1 MKIQLINAPLSDNY
15 LEISRSG
22 SYPPLNLIALSS
34 YLKEASPHATVE
46 ILDGDIL
53 SQTEIIDRLSAD
65 IIGISPKILT
75 HDNAIAIAAAAKA
88 TGATVIMGGAHATF
102 YCSEILMNH
111 TSVDFVVIGDGEE
124 ALARIVNDKPAQ
136 DIPNIAF
143 MESGSVK
150 ANRTLMPDLD
160 CYPLQDLSF
169 IDLKPY
175 NDNFAFNFSRFGFH
189 RAASVYSRKGCH
201 WQVRRGGCIFCR
213 NYEQS
218 VRMRSPKRVWEEV
231 QKLVEDFGAD
241 FIWDVSDAVTSDAK
255 WLEDFRE
262 TKPSSCN
269 PSFLMYGRS
278 DQISR
283 RVAAALA
290 GINCFE
296 MLIGAESGDDQLLR
310 RSNKGIKV
318 EQTLESA
325 AILKEFD
332 IWLYPSF
339 ILGLPGETKVSAL
352 KTLHLAET
360 LLGKGKVYQLAAS
373 IMIPLPGSQSFNMV
387 RNHPKLRDKYLGRDI
402 FDIEELK
409 KDWVTHFCDVE
420 FDYLE
425 EIMEKVLALTPIRS
439 SFGRPRKRAAIS
451 LSSRRFKEPPEILGM
466 DFSKEEKSEAIE
478 KERLLLLTVLTA
490 MDCNFRCP
498 YCFTKGWDLS
508 KGVPLDLSEWDY
520 IFKEARTLGAKSVWW
535 VGVGEPLMLSSH
547 LDFVRTIRQNGLV
560 PLCFTN
566 GSLLTERT
574 AAELFDLGASV
585 YIKVNSF
592 DPEIQDNLVGK
603 VPGASEKIQRGLRFL
618 MEAGFNKTFPSRL
631 ALQSVLT
638 RQNLKD
644 IPNLYRWARRNN
656 VIPFFEI
663 IVHTNPVI
671 LESIVDFDLTKEE
684 MKKIFEKLLEID
696 EKEFGYSWFPSP
708 PYVGRQC
715 DKYKYALTI
724 DPFGDVLSCAAS
736 KVTLG
741 NIRQQSLSEL
751 RKHPLLADI
760 RNINLHIEGKCGT
773 CEIEC
778 SGCRAEVF
786 TKTGNI
792 LGEFERCW
800 KV

>member
-1 MKIQLINAPLSDNY
+1 MKIQLVNAPLSDNY

-34 YLKEASPHATVE
+34 YLKEAASHATVE

-53 SQTEIIDRLSAD
+53 SQAEIIDKLSAD

-75 HDNAIAIAAAAKA
+75 HENAIEIAAAAKA
-88 TGATVIMGGAHATF
+88 TGATVVMGGAHASF
-102 YCSEILMNH
+102 FCNEILNNH
-111 TSVDFVVIGDGEE
+111 MSVDFVAIGDGEE
-124 ALARIVNDKPAQ
+124 ALARIVNGERVKY
-136 DIPNIAF
+136 IPNVAF
-143 MESGSVK
+143 RESGSVR
-150 ANRTLMPDLD
+150 ANSTLMPDLD
-160 CYPLQDLSF
+160 CYPFQDLS
-169 IDLKPY
+169 IINLKPY
-175 NDNFAFNFSRFGFH
+175 NNNFAYNFAQFGFR
-189 RAASVYSRKGCH
+189 RAASIYSRKGCY
-201 WQVRRGGCIFCR
+201 WQERRGGCIFCR

-218 VRMRSPKRVWEEV
+218 VRMRSPKRVWEEI

-255 WLEDFRE
+255 WLEDFHE

-318 EQTLESA
+318 EQTLKSA
-325 AILKEFD
+325 AILKEFG

-339 ILGLPGETKVSAL
+339 ILGLPGETKGSAL

-360 LLGKGKVYQLAAS
+360 LLEKGKVYQLAAS

-409 KDWVTHFCDVE
+409 KDWVTHFCYVE
-420 FDYLE
+420 FGYIE
-425 EIMEKVLALTPIRS
+425 EIMEKVLALTSIRS
-439 SFGRPRKRAAIS
+439 SFGRPMKRAAIN
-451 LSSRRFKEPPEILGM
+451 LTSRRFKEPPEILGM
-466 DFSKEEKSEAIE
+466 DFSKEEKAAAIE

-490 MDCNFRCP
+490 MDCNFSCP
-498 YCFTKGWDLS
+498 YCFTKGWDPS
-508 KGVPLDLSEWDY
+508 KGIPLDLSEWDNV
-520 IFKEARTLGAKSVWW
+520 FKEARALGAKSIWW

-547 LDFVRTIRQNGLV
+547 IDFIHTIKQNGLV

-566 GSLLTERT
+566 GSLLSERT
-574 AAELFDLGASV
+574 AAEWFDLGASV

-592 DPEIQDNLVGK
+592 DPEIQDNLVGNIN
-603 VPGASEKIQRGLRFL
+603 GASRKIQRGLRFL

-656 VIPFFEI
+656 IIPFFEI
-663 IVHTNPVI
+663 IVHTNPII
-671 LESIVDFDLTKEE
+671 LESIVDIDLTKEE
-684 MKKIFEKLLEID
+684 MKIIFEKLLEID
-696 EKEFGYSWFPSP
+696 EKEFGYSWVPSP

-724 DPFGDVLSCAAS
+724 NPFGDILSCAAS

-741 NIRQQSLSEL
+741 NIRRKSLEEL
-751 RKHPLLADI
+751 WEYPLLMDI
-760 RNINLHIEGKCGT
+760 RKIDLHIEGKCKT
-773 CEIEC
+773 CRIEC

-792 LGEFERCW
+792 FGEFDRCW
-800 KV
+800 R